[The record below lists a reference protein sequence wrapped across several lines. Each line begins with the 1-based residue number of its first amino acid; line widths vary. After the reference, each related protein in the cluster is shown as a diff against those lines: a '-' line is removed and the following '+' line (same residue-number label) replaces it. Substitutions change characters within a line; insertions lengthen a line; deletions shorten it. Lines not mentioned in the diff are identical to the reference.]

1 MDDHTKAL
9 VEIKGQIQNIV
20 DGIENVNEKQDALGE
35 DISKIKEA
43 VYHPDIGLYA
53 RLRELDARLK
63 DVEASKRLVSKII
76 WTLAL
81 SLISIVGFLLKHHVT

>member
-1 MDDHTKAL
+1 MDEHTKAL

-53 RLRELDARLK
+53 RLRELDARIKDMEAFRGFAMKIFWSSGLAIVSVLGYFLK
-63 DVEASKRLVSKII
+63 NQI
-76 WTLAL
+76 T
-81 SLISIVGFLLKHHVT
+81 

>member
-1 MDDHTKAL
+1 MDERTKTL
-9 VEIKGQIQNIV
+9 IEIKGQIQHIM
-20 DGIENVNEKQDALGE
+20 DGIEIVKEKQDALGE

-63 DVEASKRLVSKII
+63 DVEAYKGLVSKVL
-76 WTLAL
+76 WTLII
-81 SLISIVGFLLKHHVT
+81 SLVSVVGFLLKHHIV